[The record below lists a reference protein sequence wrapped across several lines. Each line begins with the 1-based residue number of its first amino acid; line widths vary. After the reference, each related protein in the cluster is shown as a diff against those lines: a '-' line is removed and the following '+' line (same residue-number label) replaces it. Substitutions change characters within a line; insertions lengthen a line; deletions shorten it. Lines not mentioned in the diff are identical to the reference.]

1 MKVVNKRMIKKAI
14 LPVAGL
20 GTRFLPASK
29 AIPKEM
35 VTVVDRPAIEYVI
48 KEAVAAGVEQII
60 LVTHSSK
67 ASIENYFDRNFE
79 LETVLEQKN
88 KFDLLKEITDIL
100 PAHISVVSVRQP
112 QPLGLGHAVLCAK
125 SIVGDDDF
133 AVLLPDVLV
142 KETDERNDLNIM
154 IERYNVSKAAQIM
167 VESVPDSMV
176 DQYGIVDVAETPA
189 EGESIIMQGIVEK
202 PSIGT
207 APSNLSVVGRY
218 VLPAKIMTLLEQTPK
233 GAGNE
238 IQLTDAIA
246 MLQQSE
252 PVEAYRMK
260 GRTFDCGSKIGYL
273 KAVLHYGVDHP
284 KLGDEFKILI
294 QELNL

>member
-1 MKVVNKRMIKKAI
+1 MSIKKAI

-29 AIPKEM
+29 SIPKEM
-35 VTVVDRPAIEYVI
+35 VTVVDRPAIEYVV
-48 KEAVAAGVEQII
+48 KEAVAAGIEQII

-79 LETVLEQKN
+79 LETTLENRK
-88 KFDLLKEITDIL
+88 KIDLLKEITEIL
-100 PAHISVVSVRQP
+100 PPHISVISVRQP
-112 QPLGLGHAVLCAK
+112 QALGLGHAVLCAK
-125 SIVGDDDF
+125 AVVGNDDF

-142 KETDERNDLNIM
+142 KDPSETNDLSLM
-154 IERYNVSKAAQIM
+154 IQRFNETQASQIM
-167 VESVPDSMV
+167 VEAVPDNLV
-176 DQYGIVDVAETPA
+176 DQYGIVDVASTPA
-189 EGESIIMQGIVEK
+189 EGHSIQMQGIVEK
-202 PSIGT
+202 PAVGT

-218 VLPAKIMTLLEQTPK
+218 ILPAKIMQLLEQTPK

-246 MLQQSE
+246 MLQE
-252 PVEAYRMK
+252 TDTVEAYRMK
-260 GRTFDCGSKIGYL
+260 GQTFDCGSKLGYL

-284 KLGDEFKILI
+284 KLGDAFKDLI
-294 QELNL
+294 KELKL

>member
-1 MKVVNKRMIKKAI
+1 MIKKAI

-29 AIPKEM
+29 SIPKEM

-48 KEAVAAGVEQII
+48 REAVAAGIEQII

-79 LETVLEQKN
+79 LETTLEQKK
-88 KFDLLKEITDIL
+88 KFDLLKSITEIV
-100 PAHISVVSVRQP
+100 PANVSIVSVRQP

-125 SIVGDDDF
+125 DIVGNEPF

-142 KETDERNDLNIM
+142 KDSSDKNDLARM
-154 IERYNVSKAAQIM
+154 IERFNQVQASQIM
-167 VESVPDSMV
+167 VEAVPDHMV
-176 DQYGIVDVAETPA
+176 DQYGIVDVASAPA
-189 EGESIIMQGIVEK
+189 EGESIVMQGIVEK
-202 PSIGT
+202 PAVGT

-218 VLPAKIMTLLEQTPK
+218 VLPAEIMHLLEKTPK

-246 MLQQSE
+246 MLQQSQT
-252 PVEAYRMK
+252 VEAYRMQ
-260 GRTFDCGSKIGYL
+260 GQTFDCGSKLGYL
-273 KAVLHYGVDHP
+273 KAVLHYGVSHP
-284 KLGDEFKILI
+284 SLGDDFKAMIKDLA
-294 QELNL
+294 L

>member
-1 MKVVNKRMIKKAI
+1 MSGSVMTIKKAI

-29 AIPKEM
+29 SIPKEM
-35 VTVVDRPAIEYVI
+35 VTVVDRPAIEYVV
-48 KEAVAAGVEQII
+48 KEAVAAGIEQII

-79 LETVLEQKN
+79 LETTLEQKK
-88 KFDLLKEITDIL
+88 KFDLLKEIKDIL
-100 PAHISVVSVRQP
+100 PEHVSVVSVRQP

-125 SIVGDDDF
+125 SIVGNDDF

-142 KETDERNDLNIM
+142 KDADPTNDLSLM
-154 IERYNVSKAAQIM
+154 IQRFNETQASQIM
-167 VESVPDSMV
+167 VEAVPEHLV
-176 DQYGIVDVAETPA
+176 DQYGIVDVALTPK
-189 EGESIIMQGIVEK
+189 EGHSVVMQGIIEK
-202 PSIGT
+202 PAVGA

-218 VLPAKIMTLLEQTPK
+218 ILPAEIMHILGKTQK

-246 MLQQSE
+246 MLQQTHT
-252 PVEAYRMK
+252 VEAYRMK
-260 GRTFDCGSKIGYL
+260 GQTFDCGSKLGYL

-284 KLGDEFKILI
+284 TLGEAFKALI
-294 QELNL
+294 QEL

>member
-1 MKVVNKRMIKKAI
+1 MIKKAI

-29 AIPKEM
+29 SIPKEM

-48 KEAVAAGVEQII
+48 KEAVAAGIEQII

-79 LETVLEQKN
+79 LETILENKK
-88 KFDLLKEITDIL
+88 KFDLLREITETL
-100 PAHISVVSVRQP
+100 PQHVSVISVRQP

-125 SIVGDDDF
+125 AVVGDDDF
-133 AVLLPDVLV
+133 VVLLPDVLV
-142 KETDERNDLNIM
+142 KEKNKENDLARM
-154 IERYNVSKAAQIM
+154 IRRFDKSKASQIM
-167 VESVPDSMV
+167 VEAVPDDLV
-176 DQYGIVDVAETPA
+176 DQYGIVDVTHSPD
-189 EGESIIMQGIVEK
+189 EGESIVMQGIVEK
-202 PSIGT
+202 PAIGT

-218 VLPAKIMTLLEQTPK
+218 VLPAKIMQLLEQTPK

-246 MLQQSE
+246 ALQKIE
-252 PVEAYRMK
+252 NVEAYRMK
-260 GRTFDCGSKIGYL
+260 GQTFDCGSKIGYL
-273 KAVLHYGVDHP
+273 KAVLHYGVEHP
-284 KLGDEFKILI
+284 KLGDEFKQLI
-294 QELNL
+294 KELNL

>member
-1 MKVVNKRMIKKAI
+1 MIKKAI

-29 AIPKEM
+29 SIPKEM
-35 VTVVDRPAIEYVI
+35 VTVVDRPAIEYVVR
-48 KEAVAAGVEQII
+48 EAVEAGIEQII

-79 LETVLEQKN
+79 LETTLEQKK

-100 PAHISVVSVRQP
+100 PKHVSVVSVRQP

-125 SIVGDDDF
+125 DIVGDEAF

-142 KETDERNDLNIM
+142 KNQTAENDLSLM
-154 IERYNVSKAAQIM
+154 IQRYEQSQAAQIM
-167 VESVPDSMV
+167 VEAVPDHLV
-176 DQYGIVDVAETPA
+176 DHYGIVDVAVTPN
-189 EGESIIMQGIVEK
+189 EGESITMQGIVEK
-202 PSIGT
+202 PAVGT

-218 VLPAKIMTLLEQTPK
+218 ILPAQIMGLLADTPR

-246 MLQQSE
+246 ALQRSE
-252 PVEAYRMK
+252 TVEAYRMK
-260 GRTFDCGSKIGYL
+260 GQTFDCGSKLGYL
-273 KAVLHYGVDHP
+273 KAVLHYGIEHP
-284 KLGDEFKILI
+284 KLGAEFKGLI
-294 QELNL
+294 QELAL